1 VWGFI
6 VAGHHALLAPL
17 FIHLGLLLAGTAL
30 LIRFLL
36 LLLAR
41 LLLTTAALL
50 LIALIGHQVAPWFDK
65 RKTLAQVR
73 RSFATAMAN
82 RRFPTLSMGDWELLG
97 IAAHSRLLL
106 ARNLLPP
113 NAPPVA
119 AWTGLSKKLNA
130 PYRSGPSRIWIKV
143 KNPRAPAAT
152 RIIDGTF

>member
-6 VAGHHALLAPL
+6 VAGHHSLLAPL
-17 FIHLGLLLAGTAL
+17 FIHLGLFLAGTAL
-30 LIRFLL
+30 LIRLLL

-82 RRFPTLSMGDWELLG
+82 RRLGDWEL
-97 IAAHSRLLL
+97 AAHSRLLL

-152 RIIDGTF
+152 RIIDGAF